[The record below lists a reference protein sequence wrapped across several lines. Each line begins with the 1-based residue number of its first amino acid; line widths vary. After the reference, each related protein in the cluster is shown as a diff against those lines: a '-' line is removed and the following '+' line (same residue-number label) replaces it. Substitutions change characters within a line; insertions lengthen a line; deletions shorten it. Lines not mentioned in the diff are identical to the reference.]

1 MTSEVTI
8 EGYLSFEDG
17 LETHNVTVNRA
28 QDDWSGKGSVRCI
41 KDVTSEL
48 RQADNEE
55 ADNEEID
62 EEIKQCFWVSQNLQK
77 FCIFCKRQKL

>member
-8 EGYLSFEDG
+8 EGYLSFEDD
-17 LETHNVTVNRA
+17 LETHDVAVNRA
-28 QDDWSGKGSVRCI
+28 QDDWSGKGWVRCI

-48 RQADNEE
+48 RE

-62 EEIKQCFWVSQNLQK
+62 EEIKKCFWVSQNLQK